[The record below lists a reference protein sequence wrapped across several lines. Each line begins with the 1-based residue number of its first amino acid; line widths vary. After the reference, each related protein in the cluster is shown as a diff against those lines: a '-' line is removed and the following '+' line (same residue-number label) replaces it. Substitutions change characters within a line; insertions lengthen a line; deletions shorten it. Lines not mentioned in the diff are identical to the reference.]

1 MPELDTQER
10 ARLSD
15 DDFAYI
21 DGDGERHLPI
31 NDDDHVRNAM
41 ARFNQV
47 VFEDHAAKRRAAKR
61 IVAAAHRR
69 GIEISDDD
77 DVVRAARD

>member
-31 NDDDHVRNAM
+31 HDDDHVRNAL
-41 ARFNQV
+41 ARFNMV
-47 VFEDHAAKRRAAKR
+47 VFENHAAKQRSAKRILAAAKRR
-61 IVAAAHRR
+61 
-69 GIEISDDD
+69 GIEVDSHD